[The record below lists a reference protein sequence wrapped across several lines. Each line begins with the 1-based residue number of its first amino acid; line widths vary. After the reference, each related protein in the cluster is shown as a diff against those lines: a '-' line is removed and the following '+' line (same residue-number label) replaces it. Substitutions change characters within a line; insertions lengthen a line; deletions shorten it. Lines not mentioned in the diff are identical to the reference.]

1 MSNERKLMIEM
12 TRRLLAKP
20 TPLEM
25 VARELVEAQRSKLE
39 AESALDYAYSM
50 VDYNNQ
56 RIERLRIRLV
66 ELQGEQA

>member
-1 MSNERKLMIEM
+1 MTGFDSKREM
-12 TRRLLAKP
+12 AAK
-20 TPLEM
+20 
-25 VARELVEAQRSKLE
+25 ELVEAQRSKLE

-56 RIERLRIRLV
+56 RIERLRTRLN

>member
-1 MSNERKLMIEM
+1 MKLL
-12 TRRLLAKP
+12 RRLLITP

-56 RIERLRIRLV
+56 RIERLRIRLI
-66 ELQGEQA
+66 ELQGEQT

>member
-1 MSNERKLMIEM
+1 MIEM

>member
-1 MSNERKLMIEM
+1 MIEM

-25 VARELVEAQRSKLE
+25 AARELVEAQRSKLE

-56 RIERLRIRLV
+56 RIERLRIRLI
-66 ELQGEQA
+66 ELQGEQV